1 MNFYPANPVLNVP
14 IIWFISLSYKIWVG
28 WGGGGGVL
36 NCAASSLLIAY
47 YKFIPH
53 ACLSLGKSLSLFC
66 VLGNAWFVVLFEFCI
81 SFFFFFFEGRDEF
94 FISYVHN
101 AS

>member
-1 MNFYPANPVLNVP
+1 M
-14 IIWFISLSYKIWVG
+14 SGVG

-36 NCAASSLLIAY
+36 NFAASSLLIAY
-47 YKFIPH
+47 HKFIPH
-53 ACLSLGKSLSLFC
+53 ACLSLGKSLSFVLCFRTMHDLLFY
-66 VLGNAWFVVLFEFCI
+66 LNFLLL
-81 SFFFFFFEGRDEF
+81 FFFLEGRDEF